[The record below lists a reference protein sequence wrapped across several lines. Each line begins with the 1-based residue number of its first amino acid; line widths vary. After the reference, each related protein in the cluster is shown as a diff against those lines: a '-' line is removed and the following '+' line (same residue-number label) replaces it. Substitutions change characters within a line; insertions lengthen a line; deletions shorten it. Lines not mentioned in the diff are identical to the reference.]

1 MMLSESL
8 KKYRNKHILK
18 RIILC
23 LLMLTAITLFVI
35 YYRETIFSYE
45 LVPPFAIACIGFAV
59 YSVPFI
65 LFKIPHLFFDSS
77 WTGVVTEVNVETGRG
92 THVVGGKI
100 GQYYKNDIV
109 LTIEKYNGKTIKH
122 VAKSLGVKER
132 VGVSSTILGNVHS
145 VATGKIENHV
155 DEFSVGDKVYHF
167 YGFEYN
173 FYVREPQ
180 NEHKHCIVCGASNN
194 LNREYC
200 LSCHH
205 ELLEMKA

>member
-23 LLMLTAITLFVI
+23 LFTLAAITLLVI
-35 YYRETIFSYE
+35 YYRETIFSYG

-77 WTGVVTEVNVETGRG
+77 WTGVVTDVNVETGRG

-180 NEHKHCIVCGASNN
+180 NEHKHCIVCGASNS

-205 ELLEMKA
+205 ELLEIKA